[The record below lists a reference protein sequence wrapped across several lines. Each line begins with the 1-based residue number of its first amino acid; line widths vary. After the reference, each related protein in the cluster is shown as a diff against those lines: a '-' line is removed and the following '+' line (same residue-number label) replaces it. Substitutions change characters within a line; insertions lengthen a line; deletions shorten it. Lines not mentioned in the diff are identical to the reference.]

1 MKEKLSSIEHEQM
14 EMVVQAA
21 LKNRDSLNSLLL
33 VKPYFVW

>member
-14 EMVVQAA
+14 ELVVYAA
-21 LKNRDSLNSLLL
+21 PKNKDILNSLLL